1 MDTPRPSPRTNRTRR
16 VPHPGRGRYNDG
28 FLVTW
33 VNDVLHAPR
42 GQPALRETSLAR
54 DLRDGSVYLA
64 LVATVFMHR
73 KKLVARA
80 DAARL
85 EAGGD
90 AKALQASV
98 LLSEATGMKVETFGD
113 LREASVWVCRA
124 ILLELLQVACCL
136 LAPSP
141 CASAFRRYRG
151 DFLWLVSVSMRSLS
165 LALSLSRSLSLSLSL
180 SLSHTH
186 THFLFQPLYILC
198 RRTARTSPRG
208 ASSRTPRTLRSRARF
223 PCPPSKSCISRS
235 PHYHQIIRSLDH

>member
-1 MDTPRPSPRTNRTRR
+1 M
-16 VPHPGRGRYNDG
+16 
-28 FLVTW
+28 
-33 VNDVLHAPR
+33 
-42 GQPALRETSLAR
+42 
-54 DLRDGSVYLA
+54 YLA

-141 CASAFRRYRG
+141 CAPAFRRYRG

-165 LALSLSRSLSLSLSL
+165 LALSLSRSLSLALSLSLSL

-186 THFLFQPLYILC
+186 THTLSLSTTLYSLQAHC
-198 RRTARTSPRG
+198 TNL
-208 ASSRTPRTLRSRARF
+208 SSWGIEPDAAHF
-223 PCPPSKSCISRS
+223 AFPSKVSLPAFQVLHFPQS
-235 PHYHQIIRSLDH
+235 PLSSDHKIIRSLDHH